1 MHLSRF
7 RILIAAG
14 SLASCYAQVE
24 DGSVQITHSLCS
36 PSTNNCI
43 PGGGLALST
52 FKANG
57 NNTFTVPVA
66 DVPFLNGSKSLGP
79 ATVNT
84 TIALNNATFDMVP
97 QPNADFKGLTQVQ
110 LLKAPRASTGPTDD
124 PCATPVNCP
133 VLAAYNQATD
143 GVADQHIVLKSQVSN
158 LLDSI
163 DQTNHNIIFEV
174 TAKGNAP
181 TPAFWSADFT
191 MDLGLKARA
200 GVP

>member
-43 PGGGLALST
+43 PGGGVALST

-84 TIALNNATFDMVP
+84 TIALNNSTFDMITAG
-97 QPNADFKGLTQVQ
+97 ADFKGLTQVQ

-124 PCATPVNCP
+124 PCAAPANCP

-143 GVADQHIVLKSQVSN
+143 GVADQHVVLKSQVSN
-158 LLDSI
+158 LIDFI

-174 TAKGNAP
+174 SAKGNAP
-181 TPAFWSADFT
+181 QPAFWSADFT